1 MRKWLSIIA
10 VILCL
15 CFCFGAIAETATEP
29 EPLMVEFYH
38 ADDEV
43 NFYYTMI
50 TDDVFARIYG
60 KSFKED
66 CTVPRE
72 DLRYLSFLHV
82 DLNGETHQGEMIV
95 NRHIAKTV
103 LDILYELY
111 QAGYPIEKAVLV
123 DEYDADDETSM
134 RDNNSSSFN
143 FRFIS
148 HTTRVSKHGLG
159 LAIDINT
166 LYNPYTKVVDGE
178 RIIEPLTG
186 EPYLDRDADFPYK
199 IDHDDL
205 AYKLFTEAGFEW
217 GGDWTDRKDYQHF
230 EIPTNIIALWYP
242 ESANLGDPSPMPDN
256 IYMVLVNKTHP
267 LPPDWDQHIVLD
279 TTLNAWDHEVQIEHA
294 TFEAYKL
301 LEAACRE
308 KGVIIR
314 LDSVYRSV
322 EAQKEL
328 WLRFEK
334 QYGFKYTQGTV
345 ATPTLSEH
353 HTGLAVDVCLEKDG
367 VLIDENEDMMKET
380 ELFGIVHE
388 LLPKYGFILRYPEGK
403 KDITGYN
410 PECWHFRYI
419 GDPIIAQEIM
429 DKGLTLEEYLGV
441 TD

>member
-1 MRKWLSIIA
+1 MGVHFMRKWLSILA
-10 VILCL
+10 VLLCL
-15 CFCFGAIAETATEP
+15 SLCFGVMAEAVTEP
-29 EPLMVEFYH
+29 TVSSEFYSTEIS
-38 ADDEV
+38 DEL
-43 NFYYTMI
+43 
-50 TDDVFARIYG
+50 FARIYG
-60 KSFKED
+60 KSFKTD

-72 DLRYLSFLHV
+72 DLRYIHVLHV
-82 DLNGETHQGEMIV
+82 DLAGETHEGEMIV
-95 NRHIAKTV
+95 NRHIADTV
-103 LDILYELY
+103 LDIFQQLYE
-111 QAGYPIEKAVLV
+111 AGYPIEKIRLV

-178 RIIEPLTG
+178 RIIEPATG

-205 AYKLFTEAGFEW
+205 AYQLFTEAGFEW

-230 EIPTNIIALWYP
+230 EIPTNIIRLWYP
-242 ESANLGDPSPMPDN
+242 EDSGEAEVIPMPEN

-267 LPPDWDQHIVLD
+267 LPTDWEEHIVLD
-279 TTLNAWDHEVQIEHA
+279 TTVNAWNHEVQIEHA

-308 KGVIIR
+308 KGVIIH
-314 LDSVYRSV
+314 LDSIYRSV
-322 EAQKEL
+322 DAQRAL
-328 WLRFEK
+328 WLRFEE

-345 ATPTLSEH
+345 ATPGLSEH

-367 VLIDENEDMMKET
+367 VLIDENEDMMRET
-380 ELFGIVHE
+380 ELFAIVHE

-419 GDPIIAQEIM
+419 GDPEIAQEIM
-429 DKGLTLEEYLGV
+429 DRGITFEEYLGIL
-441 TD
+441 D